1 MPKQN
6 SLPVFHKKWA
16 GSIEFQESLS
26 RQESLKESLVK
37 KNYEKDCERPQNF
50 FLGFEPSS
58 PVVSLGLRS
67 DNTHILKSD
76 LELKAAGLS
85 VVKVRRGGEATLHS
99 PGQLVIYPVVQLKSL
114 GLRVKDFITA
124 LQYITQF
131 FLKELGIETKKRE
144 DFAGLYTK
152 KGKIAFFGVHIS
164 KGLSQSGLSLNV
176 TNDLSFF
183 ESIKSCGESKRPHDK
198 ISNYKKAPLDKKK
211 FFFHWSRIAEKKLIE
226 LKNS

>member
-6 SLPVFHKKWA
+6 SLPVFHKEWA

-37 KNYEKDCERPQNF
+37 KNCEKDCDNPQTF

-58 PVVSLGLRS
+58 PVVSLGLMS

-76 LELKAAGLS
+76 LELKTAGLS

-114 GLRVKDFITA
+114 GLRVKDFIIA

-131 FLKELGIETKKRE
+131 FLKELGIETKKGE

-152 KGKIAFFGVHIS
+152 KGKIAFFGIHIS

-183 ESIKSCGESKRPHDK
+183 KYIKSCGESKRSHDK
-198 ISNYKKAPLDKKK
+198 ISNYKKAPLDKKN

-226 LKNS
+226 LKKN